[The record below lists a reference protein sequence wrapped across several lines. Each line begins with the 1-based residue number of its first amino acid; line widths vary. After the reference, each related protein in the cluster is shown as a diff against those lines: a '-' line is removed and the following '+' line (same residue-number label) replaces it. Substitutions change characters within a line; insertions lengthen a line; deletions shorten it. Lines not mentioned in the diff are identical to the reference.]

1 MKVVNSK
8 TFVPVAG
15 IALVVPFVSAAAYVG
30 ARALGGAQAEGGQG
44 LLLLCLAL
52 VGVLLGAVAGAGR
65 QKAGEARESD
75 ALHITARGRGMRKAF
90 M

>member
-8 TFVPVAG
+8 TLIPVAG
-15 IALVVPFVSAAAYVG
+15 IALVVPFVFAAAYVG
-30 ARALGGAQAEGGQG
+30 ARAVGGAQADGRQG

-52 VGVLLGAVAGAGR
+52 VGVLLGAVAGAAL
-65 QKAGEARESD
+65 QQSGEARESN
-75 ALHITARGRGMRKAF
+75 ALHITARERGMRKAF

>member
-30 ARALGGAQAEGGQG
+30 ARALGGAQAAGGQG

-65 QKAGEARESD
+65 QKLGEARESN
-75 ALHITARGRGMRKAF
+75 ALHITARERGMRKAF

>member
-30 ARALGGAQAEGGQG
+30 ARALGGAQAAGGQG
-44 LLLLCLAL
+44 LLLLCLAF

-65 QKAGEARESD
+65 QKLGEAREAR
-75 ALHITARGRGMRKAF
+75 ALHITARERGMRKAF